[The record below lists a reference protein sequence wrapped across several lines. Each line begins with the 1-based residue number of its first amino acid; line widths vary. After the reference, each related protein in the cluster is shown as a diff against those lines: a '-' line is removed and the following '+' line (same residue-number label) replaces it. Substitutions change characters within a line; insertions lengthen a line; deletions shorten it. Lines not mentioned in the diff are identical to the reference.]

1 MENDDYKKKL
11 IPMQIIALLPPMV
24 GKFFFMTW
32 VLSKKKE
39 CNFYNSTTP
48 KLFHM
53 SQEDCDIAL
62 QTLIDNG
69 LVTVTSSG
77 EWYKCVVNY
86 DKFKEFDYPFKEL
99 FDKDDIK
106 QSTEVTFRNN
116 KVEGIINQL
125 TTSEKEE
132 IVKRLGYELASST
145 DNDRKQE
152 IMDEMARECFLL
164 SKKDANNC

>member
-24 GKFFFMTW
+24 VKFFFMTW

-99 FDKDDIK
+99 FDKDNIK

-125 TTSEKEE
+125 TASEKEE
-132 IVKRLGYELASST
+132 IVKRLGDELASSS
-145 DNDRKQE
+145 DKDRKKE
-152 IMDEMARECFLL
+152 IRDEMARECFLL

>member
-99 FDKDDIK
+99 FDKDNIK
-106 QSTEVTFRNN
+106 QSTDVTFRNN

-125 TTSEKEE
+125 TLSEKEE
-132 IVKRLGYELASST
+132 IVKRLGDELASSS
-145 DNDRKQE
+145 DKYKKRDIR
-152 IMDEMARECFLL
+152 DEMARECFLL
-164 SKKDANNC
+164 SKKYANNC

>member
-99 FDKDDIK
+99 FDKDNIK

-125 TTSEKEE
+125 TPSEKEE
-132 IVKRLGYELASST
+132 IVKRLGDELASSS
-145 DNDRKQE
+145 DKDKKRY
-152 IMDEMARECFLL
+152 IRDEMARECFLL
-164 SKKDANNC
+164 SKAANNC

>member
-99 FDKDDIK
+99 FDKDNIK

-132 IVKRLGYELASST
+132 IVKRLGYELASSS
-145 DNDRKQE
+145 DNDRKKD
-152 IMDEMARECFLL
+152 IRDEMARECFLL